1 MHERVIC
8 QHTGTC
14 TWQILMNE
22 THVCHV
28 LCTDSN
34 LYLFMAYV
42 GLFVYSDTFLIK
54 RKGDFIM
61 ALFVELFL
69 LGVGLSMD
77 AFAVSVC
84 KGLGM
89 RKLDKKQALIIGL
102 YFGGFQALM
111 PLIGWLLGSQFQ
123 QYITSID
130 HWIAFILLGFIGG
143 KMMVE
148 AVREWN
154 EEETVEVMDAP
165 IDHKNMFVLAVATS
179 IDALAVGITFAFLN
193 TPIIEAITIIGI
205 TTMVL
210 SIIGVIVG
218 NFFGSRY
225 KSKAEFIGGLI
236 LVLLGL
242 KILLK
247 HLGILTF

>member
-1 MHERVIC
+1 MHECVIC

-84 KGLGM
+84 KAVSYTHLTLPH
-89 RKLDKKQALIIGL
+89 RSTTKTCL
-102 YFGGFQALM
+102 F
-111 PLIGWLLGSQFQ
+111 WLLPPVS
-123 QYITSID
+123 
-130 HWIAFILLGFIGG
+130 
-143 KMMVE
+143 M
-148 AVREWN
+148 
-154 EEETVEVMDAP
+154 
-165 IDHKNMFVLAVATS
+165 
-179 IDALAVGITFAFLN
+179 
-193 TPIIEAITIIGI
+193 
-205 TTMVL
+205 
-210 SIIGVIVG
+210 
-218 NFFGSRY
+218 
-225 KSKAEFIGGLI
+225 
-236 LVLLGL
+236 
-242 KILLK
+242 
-247 HLGILTF
+247 HLQSESHLPS

>member
-1 MHERVIC
+1 M
-8 QHTGTC
+8 
-14 TWQILMNE
+14 LM
-22 THVCHV
+22 
-28 LCTDSN
+28 
-34 LYLFMAYV
+34 
-42 GLFVYSDTFLIK
+42 
-54 RKGDFIM
+54 FI
-61 ALFVELFL
+61 ELFL
-69 LGVGLSMD
+69 LGIGLAMD

-89 RKLDKKQALIIGL
+89 RRLNKKQTLIIGL

-123 QYITSID
+123 KYITSID

-143 KMMVE
+143 KMMIE
-148 AVREWN
+148 AIREWN
-154 EEETVEVMDAP
+154 EEETVDIMDAP
-165 IDHKNMFVLAVATS
+165 LDHKNMLVLAVATS
-179 IDALAVGITFAFLN
+179 IDALAVGITFAFLD

-205 TTMVL
+205 TTMII
-210 SIIGVIVG
+210 SIIGVVVG

-242 KILLK
+242 KILLE
-247 HLGILTF
+247 HLGILVF

>member
-1 MHERVIC
+1 
-8 QHTGTC
+8 
-14 TWQILMNE
+14 
-22 THVCHV
+22 
-28 LCTDSN
+28 
-34 LYLFMAYV
+34 
-42 GLFVYSDTFLIK
+42 
-54 RKGDFIM
+54 M
-61 ALFVELFL
+61 ALVIELFL

-89 RKLDKKQALIIGL
+89 RKLNKKQALIIGL

-111 PLIGWLLGSQFQ
+111 PFVGWLLGSQFQ
-123 QYITSID
+123 KYITSID

-143 KMMVE
+143 KMMIE

-154 EEETVEVMDAP
+154 EEEVVDVMDAP
-165 IDHKNMFVLAVATS
+165 IDHKNMLVLAVATN
-179 IDALAVGITFAFLN
+179 IDALAVGITFAFLG
-193 TPIIEAITIIGI
+193 TPIVEAITIIGI
-205 TTMVL
+205 TTMVI
-210 SIIGVIVG
+210 SIAGVVVG

-242 KILLK
+242 KILLE
-247 HLGILTF
+247 HLGILVF